1 MAIDFPNSPT
11 NGELFTSGG
20 RTWQYIAADS
30 RWDLTGGLVG
40 PTGPTGP
47 TGTAGDLGPTGPQGS
62 WNLAQTVETKTGA
75 YEIAAS
81 DAGKVIRMNATENF
95 TVTSTTGFSVGQ
107 RVDVIRIAAGACNVV
122 QGSGATVV
130 GTPGLKLRAQYSAA
144 SILCVAT
151 NTYYVI
157 GDLSA

>member
-11 NGELFTSGG
+11 NGEVFTSGG
-20 RTWQYIAADS
+20 KSWQYVSADT
-30 RWDLTGGLVG
+30 RWDLLATTG

-47 TGTAGDLGPTGPQGS
+47 AGPTGPLGPTGPQGT
-62 WNLAQTVETKTGA
+62 WALAQTVETKTGA
-75 YEIAAS
+75 YEIAS
-81 DAGKVIRMNATENF
+81 GDAGKVIRMNATANF

-107 RVDVIRIAAGACNVV
+107 RVDIIRITSGACAVV
-122 QGSGATVV
+122 QGSGATVT
-130 GTPGLKLRAQYSAA
+130 GTPGLNLRAQYSAA
-144 SILCVAT
+144 SILCVAS